1 MTERHEAAARL
12 RRWLRRAASI
22 ARAVLGAPDYERYLA
37 YMAAHRAGETPL
49 TADEFLR
56 RRLDARYSRPGAR
69 CC

>member
-1 MTERHEAAARL
+1 MISARRLVTRSRHWLARAAA
-12 RRWLRRAASI
+12 A

-37 YMAAHRAGETPL
+37 YMRAHRAGETPL
-49 TADEFLR
+49 TREEHQR